1 MVKKCIFP
9 VFLALAFMLSSL
21 GTGILSAKGATDE
34 QERAVKAAWV
44 LTEVMNAPDQAIPN
58 ELMERAEAIAVFP
71 HVIKGAFG
79 VGGEFGHGL
88 VSQRMANGRWSA
100 PAYIKIGGGS
110 FGFQIGGT
118 STDIV
123 LVFTDRK
130 GYEGLL
136 SGKVKLGADA
146 AVAAGPVGRNAQVG
160 TDIKLTSP
168 VFAYSRSKGLF
179 AGVALDGAVV
189 TIDDSANE
197 LVYGKALSGREILTE
212 GRAPM
217 NNIVAPFVQALDRY
231 SPAHHRT
238 T

>member
-1 MVKKCIFP
+1 MVKKFVFP
-9 VFLALAFMLSSL
+9 VFIALAFMLSSL
-21 GTGILSAKGATDE
+21 GTGILSAKSVADE
-34 QERAVKAAWV
+34 QDRAVKAAEV
-44 LTEVMNAPDQAIPN
+44 LTDIMGTPDKGIPD

-79 VGGEFGHGL
+79 VGGEYGHGL

-110 FGFQIGGT
+110 FGFQIGGS

-136 SGKVKLGADA
+136 SGKVKLGVDA
-146 AVAAGPVGRNAQVG
+146 AVAAGPVGRKAQAG
-160 TDIKLTSP
+160 TDIKLNSP
-168 VFAYSRSKGLF
+168 IFAYSRSKGLF

-197 LVYGKALSGREILTE
+197 LVYGRAYTGREILME
-212 GRAPM
+212 GRAPI
-217 NNIVAPFVQALDRY
+217 NNVVMPFVRALDRY
-231 SPAHHRT
+231 SPARHRT

>member
-1 MVKKCIFP
+1 MVKKSIFP
-9 VFLALAFMLSSL
+9 VFIALAFMLSSL
-21 GTGILSAKGATDE
+21 GSGILSAKSATDE
-34 QERAVKAAWV
+34 QERAVKAAQV
-44 LTEVMNAPDQAIPN
+44 LTDVMKAPDQAIPN

-79 VGGEFGHGL
+79 VGGEYGHGL
-88 VSQRMANGRWSA
+88 VSKRMANGRWSA

-110 FGFQIGGT
+110 FGLQIGGT

-123 LVFTDRK
+123 LVFTDRE

-136 SGKVKLGADA
+136 TGKVKLGADA

-160 TDIKLTSP
+160 TDIKLRSP
-168 VFAYSRSKGLF
+168 IFAYSRSKGLF

-189 TIDDSANE
+189 SIDDSANE
-197 LVYGKALSGREILTE
+197 AVYGRAMSGREILTE

-217 NNIVAPFVQALDRY
+217 NNVVAPFVQALDRY

>member
-1 MVKKCIFP
+1 MVKKCVFP
-9 VFLALAFMLSSL
+9 VFIALAFMLSSL
-21 GTGILSAKGATDE
+21 GAGILSAKNVTDE
-34 QERAVKAAWV
+34 QQRAVKAAEV
-44 LTEVMNAPDQAIPN
+44 LSEVMSAPDQSIPN

-71 HVIKGAFG
+71 HVVKGAFG
-79 VGGEFGHGL
+79 VGGEFGHGM
-88 VSQRMANGRWSA
+88 VSQRMANGKWGA

-110 FGFQIGGT
+110 FGFQIGAS

-160 TDIKLTSP
+160 TDIKLESP

-179 AGVALDGAVV
+179 AGIALDGAVV
-189 TIDDSANE
+189 TVDDSANQQ
-197 LVYGKALSGREILTE
+197 VYGRAMSGREILTE
-212 GRAPM
+212 GRAPI

>member
-21 GTGILSAKGATDE
+21 GTGILSAKSATDE
-34 QERAVKAAWV
+34 QERAVKAAEV
-44 LTEVMNAPDQAIPN
+44 LTDVMNAPDQAIPN

-179 AGVALDGAVV
+179 AGVALDGALV

-197 LVYGKALSGREILTE
+197 LVYGRAMSGREILTE
-212 GRAPM
+212 GRAPI
-217 NNIVAPFVQALDRY
+217 NNVVAPFVQALDRY

>member
-34 QERAVKAAWV
+34 QERAVKAAEV
-44 LTEVMNAPDQAIPN
+44 LTEVMNAPDQAIPT

-189 TIDDSANE
+189 TLDDSANE
-197 LVYGKALSGREILTE
+197 LVYGRAMSGREILTE
-212 GRAPM
+212 GRAPI
-217 NNIVAPFVQALDRY
+217 NNVVAPFVQALDRY
-231 SPAHHRT
+231 SPAHHRAT
-238 T
+238 

>member
-1 MVKKCIFP
+1 MVKKCVFP
-9 VFLALAFMLSSL
+9 VFIALALMLSSL
-21 GTGILSAKGATDE
+21 GTGILSAKSITDE
-34 QERAVKAAWV
+34 QQRAVKAAEV
-44 LTEVMNAPDQAIPN
+44 LTEVMQAPDQGIPN

-71 HVIKGAFG
+71 HVVKGAFG
-79 VGGEFGHGL
+79 VGGEYGRGM

-110 FGFQIGGT
+110 FGFQIGAS

-160 TDIKLTSP
+160 TDIKLESP

-179 AGVALDGAVV
+179 AGIALDGAVV
-189 TIDDSANE
+189 TIDDSANQ
-197 LVYGKALSGREILTE
+197 LVYGRAMSGREILTE
-212 GRAPM
+212 GRAPI
-217 NNIVAPFVQALDRY
+217 NNIVAPFVQALNRY

>member
-1 MVKKCIFP
+1 MVKKSVFP
-9 VFLALAFMLSSL
+9 VLIALAFMLSSL
-21 GTGILSAKGATDE
+21 GTGILSAKSVTDE
-34 QERAVKAAWV
+34 RERAVKAAAV
-44 LTEVMNAPDQAIPN
+44 LTDIMKAPDQGIPN

-71 HVIKGAFG
+71 HVVKGAFG
-79 VGGEFGHGL
+79 VGGEFGHGM

-110 FGFQIGGT
+110 FGFQIGAS

-160 TDIKLTSP
+160 TDIKLESP

-179 AGVALDGAVV
+179 AGIALDGAVV
-189 TIDDSANE
+189 TVDDSANQQ
-197 LVYGKALSGREILTE
+197 VYGRAMSGREILTE
-212 GRAPM
+212 GRAPI

>member
-1 MVKKCIFP
+1 MVKKCVFP
-9 VFLALAFMLSSL
+9 VFIALALMLSSL
-21 GTGILSAKGATDE
+21 GAGILSAKNVTDE
-34 QERAVKAAWV
+34 QERAVKAAQV
-44 LTEVMNAPDQAIPN
+44 LTDVMNAPDQSIPN

-71 HVIKGAFG
+71 HVVKGAFG
-79 VGGEFGHGL
+79 VGGEFGHGM

-110 FGFQIGGT
+110 FGFQIGAS

-160 TDIKLTSP
+160 TDIKLESP

-179 AGVALDGAVV
+179 AGIALDGAVV
-189 TIDDSANE
+189 TVDDSANQQ
-197 LVYGKALSGREILTE
+197 VYGRAMSGREILTE
-212 GRAPM
+212 GRAPI

>member
-21 GTGILSAKGATDE
+21 GTGILSAKSATDE
-34 QERAVKAAWV
+34 QERAVKAAEV
-44 LTEVMNAPDQAIPN
+44 LTDVMNAPDQAIPN

-197 LVYGKALSGREILTE
+197 LVYGRAMSGREILTE
-212 GRAPM
+212 GRAPI
-217 NNIVAPFVQALDRY
+217 NNVVAPFVQALDRY

>member
-1 MVKKCIFP
+1 MVKKNIFP
-9 VFLALAFMLSSL
+9 VFIALAFMLSSL
-21 GTGILSAKGATDE
+21 GTGILSAKRATDE
-34 QERAVKAAWV
+34 QERAVKAAQV
-44 LTEVMNAPDQAIPN
+44 LTDVMKAPDQAIPN

-88 VSQRMANGRWSA
+88 VSKRMANGRWSA
-100 PAYIKIGGGS
+100 PAYVKIGGGS

-160 TDIKLTSP
+160 TDIKLSSP
-168 VFAYSRSKGLF
+168 IFAYSRSKGLF

-189 TIDDSANE
+189 SIDDSANE
-197 LVYGKALSGREILTE
+197 AVYGRAMSGREILTE
-212 GRAPM
+212 GRAPI